1 MTAPMKARFTLA
13 GTALCALLLGG
24 ILFAACE
31 VQTVHFVNA
40 LDVPVS
46 VSVDGARLLPIP
58 AGGRTS
64 KGFVSG
70 LHRVEVT
77 TVDGKPLEQGELYV
91 QSNLERAVVW
101 NVLGAAPLYMQRYVY
116 SRQARVNS
124 TPQVTTYAGTRL
136 VDQEGVDY
144 LFANPPKSVS
154 TKGGRS
160 VTKVQL
166 TEAPGGWR
174 TSLNLLENEE
184 RYALL
189 AKLGEALLQVDP
201 TQEEPFEAALKG
213 WYHHEG
219 PEAALAFLRR
229 TMKAHPGLQP
239 AHEKYQLL
247 LQALGQRGY
256 ARDSYAGLL
265 EKTPASVV
273 AQFLMSKVEPPAEA
287 LARLEK
293 LVEQEPTREGLKRER
308 AWLRFLT
315 GRYADAVADYEAL
328 LEPKKPVEPEVAS
341 AYLRSLVALGRAPAA
356 LTLAAGFGEAE
367 ETLDWRLAIL
377 YGRLSGLVPEE
388 EWPKGLP
395 FFVERANAGR
405 SDRLIPVWISARL
418 GQEVSEA
425 DLRALPSDEI
435 RQALAIQK
443 AAWKSAEQAW
453 RESHNASVSTL
464 EMLDTSTTLL
474 LAAEFERV
482 GATALAGKLFGTLA
496 LLTPLSREELRTAVF
511 APEGEAVLA
520 HLDPEWRAAVL
531 LARARRMDA
540 QGLDSRDTYAAVA
553 RSDILQGV
561 VTSAMRQWT
570 RPARGEAPVQDEALR
585 LVTPRAEAVSNGAP

>member
-1 MTAPMKARFTLA
+1 MKARFTLA

-24 ILFAACE
+24 IFFAACE

-40 LDVPVS
+40 LDIPVS
-46 VSVDGARLLPIP
+46 VTVDGARLLPIP
-58 AGGRTS
+58 SGGRTS
-64 KGFVSG
+64 KGLVSG
-70 LHRVEVT
+70 LHRVEVR

-91 QSNLERAVVW
+91 QSNLDRAVVW
-101 NVLGAAPLYMQRYVY
+101 NVLGAAPLYMQSYVY
-116 SRQARVNS
+116 TRRARSSSR
-124 TPQVTTYAGTRL
+124 PLVTTYAGTRL
-136 VDQEGVDY
+136 VDQEHVDY
-144 LFANPPKSVS
+144 LFATPPRSIS
-154 TKGGRS
+154 TKGGGS

-166 TEAPGGWR
+166 AEAPGGWR
-174 TSLNLLENEE
+174 TSLTVLENEE

-201 TQEEPFEAALKG
+201 TREEPFEAALKG
-213 WYHHEG
+213 WYHQEG

-229 TMKAHPGLQP
+229 TMKAHPDLLP
-239 AHEKYQLL
+239 AHEKYQQF
-247 LQALGQRGY
+247 LQALGERERVRGF
-256 ARDSYAGLL
+256 YAGLL
-265 EKTPASVV
+265 EKAPASDSVV
-273 AQFLMSKVEPPAEA
+273 VQFLLAGVEPPAEA

-293 LVEQEPTREGLKRER
+293 LVEQEPTRGRLRRER
-308 AWLRFLT
+308 ARLRFLT
-315 GRYADAVADYEAL
+315 GRYEDAVADYEAL
-328 LEPKKPVEPEVAS
+328 LEPKKPVEPDVAS

-367 ETLDWRLAIL
+367 AKPDWRIVIL
-377 YGRLSGLVPEE
+377 YGRLSGFVPEA
-388 EWPKGLP
+388 EWPKDLP

-405 SDRLIPVWISARL
+405 SDRLIPVWIAARL

-425 DLRALPSDEI
+425 DLRALPDDEM

-496 LLTPLSREELRTAVF
+496 LHTPLSREELRTAVF